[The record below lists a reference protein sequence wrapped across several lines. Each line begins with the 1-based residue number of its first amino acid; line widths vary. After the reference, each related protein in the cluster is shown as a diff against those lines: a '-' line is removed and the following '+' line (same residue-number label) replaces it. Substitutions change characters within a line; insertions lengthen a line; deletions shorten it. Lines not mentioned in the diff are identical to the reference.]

1 MPIVKVH
8 STGQVVTNCYSN
20 STNVFD
26 NGNSEASVAGYLVPH
41 EASLICSSE
50 SNAFS
55 YAVETMPNNEEKQ
68 EVHDGTDL
76 VMHCYI
82 DQKPNVDDD
91 DDDEGGVVDEAADEN
106 GEHTAVLTSE
116 YLGGKELHIET
127 TVGGGRNDGQHGI
140 ELDKS
145 FNFIQLIQDGTR
157 VIGRMISDEHDMSI
171 HEVEVVECAANE
183 VEVSSVEGGNGLT
196 TATASVTPSQS
207 NLWSTVASKSTVS
220 PSEGATL
227 LVAIPSTSSVS
238 NSYIVLPSGIVG
250 SQQIVIPASHAQR
263 TPSTRQNVVYQPVEG
278 PMKILPGNSQFKN
291 IEPSIGRNQTEFN
304 MWLKTKHTSVKHAQ

>member
-1 MPIVKVH
+1 M
-8 STGQVVTNCYSN
+8 TNCYNN

-41 EASLICSSE
+41 EASLICSTE
-50 SNAFS
+50 SNAAFS
-55 YAVETMPNNEEKQ
+55 YDVETMPNNEEKH

-82 DQKPNVDDD
+82 DQKPNVDD
-91 DDDEGGVVDEAADEN
+91 EGGVDEAADEN
-106 GEHTAVLTSE
+106 GEHEAVLTSE

-127 TVGGGRNDGQHGI
+127 TVGGGRNDSQHGI
-140 ELDKS
+140 ESDRS

-183 VEVSSVEGGNGLT
+183 VEVSSIEGNGVT
-196 TATASVTPSQS
+196 TATSSITPPQGNQWGMVT
-207 NLWSTVASKSTVS
+207 SKSTVS
-220 PSEGATL
+220 SSEGATF
-227 LVAIPSTSSVS
+227 LVAIPSTSSAS

-263 TPSTRQNVVYQPVEG
+263 TSSARQDVVYQPVEG

-291 IEPSIGRNQTEFN
+291 IEPSIGMNQIKFI
-304 MWLKTKHTSVKHAQ
+304 M